1 MTSENEDTHVTDS
14 QSDIESKNNFNHE
27 KGRPSLN
34 EQLEIQRAL
43 RPYFE
48 NSISAPMTAQK
59 TGFDIK
65 TVNKYFKEWY
75 KEITESETPDF
86 IVKCKEEKARSLVM
100 LENQICSLD
109 EDKKQ
114 IQKLIDV
121 SKQTG
126 NLEFLEKFFK
136 IKLKITETIGKFAS
150 ARINLANATTA
161 DVVIEMSK
169 KEMKKDGI

>member
-1 MTSENEDTHVTDS
+1 
-14 QSDIESKNNFNHE
+14 
-27 KGRPSLN
+27 
-34 EQLEIQRAL
+34 
-43 RPYFE
+43 
-48 NSISAPMTAQK
+48 
-59 TGFDIK
+59 
-65 TVNKYFKEWY
+65 
-75 KEITESETPDF
+75 
-86 IVKCKEEKARSLVM
+86 M

-114 IQKLIDV
+114 IQKLIDA

-126 NLEFLEKFFK
+126 NLAFLEKFFK

>member
-1 MTSENEDTHVTDS
+1 MTSDNSTLQTDS
-14 QSDIESKNNFNHE
+14 PSYVESKNNFNHE

-34 EQLEIQRAL
+34 VQLEIERTL

-48 NSISAPMTAQK
+48 NSISAPVTAQR

-65 TVNKYFKEWY
+65 TVNKYFKDWY
-75 KEITESETPDF
+75 KEIAESETIDF
-86 IVKCKEEKARSLVM
+86 IAKCKEEKARSLVM

-114 IQKLIDV
+114 IQKLIDA

-126 NLEFLEKFFK
+126 NLAYLEKFIK
-136 IKLKITETIGKFAS
+136 IKLKITDPSCWCNT
-150 ARINLANATTA
+150 
-161 DVVIEMSK
+161 
-169 KEMKKDGI
+169 